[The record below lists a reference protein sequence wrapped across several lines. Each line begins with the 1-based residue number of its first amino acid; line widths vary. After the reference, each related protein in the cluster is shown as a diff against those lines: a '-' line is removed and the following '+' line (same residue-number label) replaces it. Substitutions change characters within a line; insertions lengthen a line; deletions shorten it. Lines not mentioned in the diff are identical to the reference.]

1 MKNEQLTFRQGDKAG
16 RFVAELDGV
25 EVAFSEVDVIGASSL
40 LIKHTEV
47 PPSHEGHGYGSALVR
62 YVLDQARV
70 QGKSVIPICP
80 FTAKFIRD
88 HAEYLDLVKP
98 DFRAAMPR

>member
-1 MKNEQLTFRQGDKAG
+1 MNEQLTFRQDDKAR
-16 RFVAELDGV
+16 RFVAELKGV
-25 EVAFSEVDVIGASSL
+25 EVAYIEADVIGASSL

-47 PPSHEGHGYGSALVR
+47 PPPHEGHGYASALIR
-62 YVLDQARV
+62 HVLDQARA
-70 QGKSVIPICP
+70 QGRTVIPICP

-88 HAEYLDLVKP
+88 HAEYQDLVKP